1 MNNSNVIQFPALGAQ
16 KRPRRRKAQ
25 SGTPHPDDVFLAD
38 LHALLPED
46 QELWRTLIHIAA
58 KWAAKGVEHRI
69 DIRRAG
75 D

>member
-1 MNNSNVIQFPALGAQ
+1 MNSSNVIQFPTLGVQ
-16 KRPRRRKAQ
+16 KRRTRKAQ
-25 SGTPHPDDVFLAD
+25 IKTPHPDDVFLSD

-46 QELWRTLIHIAA
+46 QELWRTMIHIAA
-58 KWAAKGVEHRI
+58 KWAKKGIEHRM